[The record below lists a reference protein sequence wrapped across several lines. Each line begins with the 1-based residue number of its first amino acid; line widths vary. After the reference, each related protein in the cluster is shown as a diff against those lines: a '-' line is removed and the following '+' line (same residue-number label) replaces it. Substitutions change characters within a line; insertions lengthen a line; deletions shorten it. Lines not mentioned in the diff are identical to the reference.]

1 MQELLLRYLD
11 RKVSSLVQGLAAA
24 GRGNLYHVVFIA
36 WHVVGFQDSNTR
48 L

>member
-24 GRGNLYHVVFIA
+24 GRGNLYHVFIA
-36 WHVVGFQDSNTR
+36 WHVFGFQDPNTR